1 MRPGQP
7 AFTDT
12 HDLFR
17 HRLEHILDQR
27 HELLRHAG
35 IMDWERFEE
44 TVGALYCPGNAI
56 RLMVELEY
64 LKHVHDLSEE
74 AVVARWVENPYWQY
88 FFGEEYFQHRPSI
101 DPSSLTQFRRR
112 IGASGCEE
120 ILKATI

>member
-1 MRPGQP
+1 MRPGQT

-17 HRLEHILDQR
+17 HRLENILDQR
-27 HELLRHAG
+27 HELFRLAG
-35 IMDWERFEE
+35 IMGWERFDE
-44 TVGALYCPGNAI
+44 TFGALYCPGNAI

-88 FFGEEYFQHRPSI
+88 FFGEEYFQHRPPI
-101 DPSSLTQFRRR
+101 DPNSLTQFRWC

-120 ILKATI
+120 ILKMTI